1 VFYCIYVV
9 VVLLYLTILLM
20 KRPVCPEKHNQH
32 EALIKLSN
40 GGSYNEA
47 FTRLSH
53 GGAYSNIERSRYSP
67 ELSNVRWLKR
77 KKELVKRNIQQGR
90 QTTATVMQESGST
103 SKSAAYRNFSTMYGA
118 TISA

>member
-1 VFYCIYVV
+1 V

-20 KRPVCPEKHNQH
+20 KKPVCPEKHNQH

-53 GGAYSNIERSRYSP
+53 GGAYSNKERSR
-67 ELSNVRWLKR
+67 
-77 KKELVKRNIQQGR
+77 
-90 QTTATVMQESGST
+90 
-103 SKSAAYRNFSTMYGA
+103 
-118 TISA
+118 